1 MWFRV
6 VCVSSAVL
14 AYRVPACPCYAPQVH
29 VWYADSHSHHLP
41 VCIFPKKC
49 FRMIR
54 KVMLCDHKSISDQ
67 SRYYY
72 GNMIRSACDEGV
84 TEIIGFVLIMGLV
97 VVVLF
102 GMALIVPP
110 LNGAAIEGE
119 LALGAVQS
127 VSNLK
132 YDMDLLWES
141 PVMKNVNRSVL
152 IQLSTPRR
160 GIVSMLPVFTPRI
173 GSATMSAGV
182 SGVTVKVD
190 GTQYGN
196 LLRLSY
202 ATSNNYAPDSMVVYE
217 AGAVFAGTRDSR
229 SQVLV
234 PSVGRASNGSLL
246 MVLPRLA
253 DGVESSV
260 SGNSFGVVE
269 YRLIDTNVTSYSNPQ
284 IMING
289 TGESTAAAKSLADLI
304 SDTVS
309 DDGTISYSGTVRV
322 MTANYSVVMRGAVP

>member
-1 MWFRV
+1 
-6 VCVSSAVL
+6 
-14 AYRVPACPCYAPQVH
+14 
-29 VWYADSHSHHLP
+29 
-41 VCIFPKKC
+41 
-49 FRMIR
+49 
-54 KVMLCDHKSISDQ
+54 
-67 SRYYY
+67 
-72 GNMIRSACDEGV
+72 MIRSACDEGV

-119 LALGAVQS
+119 LALGAVQG

-182 SGVTVKVD
+182 SGVTVTVGD
-190 GTQYGN
+190 TRYDN

-217 AGAVFAGTRDSR
+217 AGAVLAGTRDSR
-229 SQVLV
+229 SLVLV
-234 PSVGRASNGSLL
+234 PSVGNASDGSLL
-246 MVLPRLA
+246 MVLPCLA
-253 DGVESSV
+253 DGGESSV

-289 TGESTAAAKSLADLI
+289 AEESLAAAKSLVDLI
-304 SDTVS
+304 PVMVS

>member
-1 MWFRV
+1 
-6 VCVSSAVL
+6 
-14 AYRVPACPCYAPQVH
+14 
-29 VWYADSHSHHLP
+29 
-41 VCIFPKKC
+41 
-49 FRMIR
+49 MIR

-110 LNGAAIEGE
+110 MNGAAIEGE
-119 LALGAVQS
+119 LALGAVQG

-182 SGVTVKVD
+182 SGVTVRVND
-190 GTQYGN
+190 TQYDNQYDN

-229 SQVLV
+229 SLVLV
-234 PSVGRASNGSLL
+234 PSVGNASDGSLL

-253 DGVESSV
+253 EGGESSV

-304 SDTVS
+304 SGTVF
-309 DDGTISYSGTVRV
+309 DDGTTISYSGTVRV